1 MNFVIDTN
9 IILSALIK
17 DSVTRKIIIKSG
29 LNFYY
34 PEISFH
40 EIQKHKLLVLKK
52 SGMSEKQFNNIFD
65 ILLDNV
71 ILVSEEQFAECL
83 DEANDLMGKI
93 DIDDVVFLACAIA
106 LETDIWT
113 DDGDFQKQ
121 KKVKVLKTK
130 DFVKRFLRV

>member
-1 MNFVIDTN
+1 
-9 IILSALIK
+9 
-17 DSVTRKIIIKSG
+17 